1 MAAAFCVVTA
11 PAGAETAPKWG
22 AHVDVEGKAG
32 SKRHLGEVDLFLPLA
47 QDERTLLFADL
58 RTRMD
63 DNESREGNFGVG
75 LRHMLEGDWNL
86 GAYGYF
92 DRRRSEFQNY
102 FNQVTLGAEALSLDW
117 DLRANAYIG
126 IGDRRRVLD
135 DRTTGGGTTASLVGS
150 TVMVSVADT
159 TRSVIEERS
168 LSGFDAEIGWR
179 VPVFDPEQGVNLRIY
194 GGGYSFSA
202 DQAPDVA
209 GPRGRLEL
217 TLDQV
222 PGLWAGARLTLG
234 GEVQHDDP
242 RGTQGFL
249 SARLRIPLGGG
260 TEASRL
266 TAQERR
272 MTDPVVRDIDVVTS
286 GAVARSTVTAPGFV
300 EVATETASGQ
310 KLAVVNSATTA
321 GADLDEA
328 VAAAGANST
337 VLLSGSFT
345 TTATIRM
352 QPGQTLMGAGT
363 LTIRSPSGRTATL
376 TNPAATVQTS
386 AVITAIEMAAN
397 STLMGMTVSNSWSG
411 GFSNTAIE
419 AYQPGAVIR
428 GNVITATNSD
438 LSGRAVGIGGG
449 VDGIIDGN
457 TIVVRSNGPLIYA
470 IFASN
475 NANVTVSGNTI
486 DSNLYSI
493 DGNNH
498 TSFTAAST
506 GNVLIGGGCN
516 AHAAA
521 GKVYFTDGS
530 SCPN

>member
-1 MAAAFCVVTA
+1 MRGHPLAALAAVFCAATA
-11 PAGAETAPKWG
+11 PAGAETAPKWN
-22 AHVDVEGKAG
+22 AHVDLEGKAG

-58 RTRMD
+58 RTRID
-63 DNESREGNFGVG
+63 DNESREGNFGMG
-75 LRHMLEGDWNL
+75 LRHMLEADWNL

-92 DRRRSEFQNY
+92 DRRRSELHSY
-102 FNQVTLGAEALSLDW
+102 FNQVTLGAEALSPDW
-117 DLRANAYIG
+117 DLRANAYLPLG
-126 IGDRRRVLD
+126 RRSRE
-135 DRTTGGGTTASLVGS
+135 TGSFATATLEGTSAFITSGGS
-150 TVMVSVADT
+150 
-159 TRSVIEERS
+159 EERS
-168 LSGFDAEIGWR
+168 LAGFDAEIGWR
-179 VPVFDPEQGVNLRIY
+179 VPVFALESGVALRVF
-194 GGGYSFSA
+194 GGGYHFTA
-202 DQAPDVA
+202 DGVPDVT
-209 GPRGRLEL
+209 GPRGRVEL
-217 TLDQV
+217 VVDQV
-222 PGLWAGARLTLG
+222 PGLWEGARLAVG
-234 GEVQHDDP
+234 AEAQHDDP
-242 RGTQGFL
+242 RGGQGFL
-249 SARLRIPLGGG
+249 GARLRIPLHGQGM
-260 TEASRL
+260 APSAL
-266 TAQERR
+266 TAMERR
-272 MTDPVVRDIDVVTS
+272 MTDPVVRDIDIVTR
-286 GAVARSTVTAPGFV
+286 ASTFSTT
-300 EVATETASGQ
+300 ETATETASGQ

-411 GFSNTAIE
+411 GVSNTAIE

-438 LSGRAVGIGGG
+438 LSGWAVGIGGG